1 MEKVILNLDSRFR
14 NKLKYPNS
22 MHFSIEINTPV
33 KNVTSITL
41 SSVEFPN
48 VFYIFS
54 DKRMNNFFF
63 CNQTKITIDNGNY
76 TLHNLVNCVEC
87 KLKALD
93 ITFEVKYSETK
104 GTITIKS
111 HNDFT
116 IDFRATTPYG
126 SLGEYL
132 GFENRVYHA
141 EELSG
146 ESEAC
151 QPHPYYTMFG
161 KLIRLPTVDYTQ
173 EDTTDHP
180 VGGCSAITASRP
192 LRLSGEDYFF
202 IKVNDYG
209 RVGMMLN
216 ENLVF
221 AKIITD
227 NNKYSTLF
235 NNRSDY
241 ITKTHEFRQ
250 PTNISRFDIQ
260 VFDYL
265 GNQLEN
271 FSEDFSMTFEICFV
285 YNSNLKNS
293 IEKNI
298 FK

>member
-1 MEKVILNLDSRFR
+1 MN
-14 NKLKYPNS
+14 
-22 MHFSIEINTPV
+22 FSIEINTPI
-33 KNVTSITL
+33 KNVTSISL

-54 DKRMNNFFF
+54 DKRNNNHFL
-63 CNQTKITIDNGNY
+63 CNETKVTIDNGNY
-76 TLHNLVNCVEC
+76 TLHNLVNCLEC
-87 KLKALD
+87 KLKAID

-104 GTITIKS
+104 GTISITS
-111 HNDFT
+111 HNNFT

-132 GFENRVYHA
+132 GFENRIYHSQ
-141 EELSG
+141 ELSSDD
-146 ESEAC
+146 EPC
-151 QPHPYYTMFG
+151 QPHPFYMMFG
-161 KLIRLPTVDYTQ
+161 RLVRLPTVDYTGESSSTQ
-173 EDTTDHP
+173 HE
-180 VGGCSAITASRP
+180 GCYAITASRP
-192 LRLSGEDYFF
+192 IRLSGEDYFF

-250 PTNISRFDIQ
+250 PTNISKFDIQ